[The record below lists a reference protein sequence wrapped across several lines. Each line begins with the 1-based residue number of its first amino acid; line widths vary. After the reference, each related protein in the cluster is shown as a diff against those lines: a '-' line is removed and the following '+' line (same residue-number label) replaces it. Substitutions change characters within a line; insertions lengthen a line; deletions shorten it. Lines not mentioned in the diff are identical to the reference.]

1 MQPRETTAIERS
13 RFTRRQLIGAAGVG
27 VTATAAAAAGWNG
40 LAVNLDGRRNIV
52 LIVVDTLRADH
63 LGCYGNDAMHT
74 PNIDALAAGGVRFSR
89 VFPEAMPTIPT
100 RRSILTGRRAFPFR
114 GWEPWAGLGTTPG
127 WRPIEPGVPTLVTE
141 LGRRGYRT
149 ACVTDNPFLGFAST
163 YRPFR
168 RSFDRFVAV
177 AGQTPNGDPPADIS
191 IEDARRLIPRSRWD
205 DLRHI
210 DDMRRYLAANG
221 GRGGEVDESATATG
235 RVFASAQWLAR
246 RMLTRRPFL
255 LMVDAFD
262 PHEPWAMPSSYADLY
277 REPGD
282 EALPPMGDVGYTPV
296 EELTPTEL
304 RRVRVAYRA
313 TLSMVDNQVGKLL
326 DTLDRLGLAS
336 NTIVMLVSDHG
347 FHLGER
353 DWVGKSAWRLT
364 PELTQVPLIVREPDG
379 RGAGVVSD
387 WFADTHDLA
396 PTLLSLS
403 GARPSPDFEGAD
415 LSPIADGHV
424 PDEPRD
430 FTYGGY
436 SNHSYVRDDDWAMV
450 TNNERTGAQLYDLH
464 ADPGERVDLAAT
476 RPEVV
481 ERLYERMIA
490 EIGGKPPYYSASELA
505 RPPRTVPASW

>member
-1 MQPRETTAIERS
+1 M
-13 RFTRRQLIGAAGVG
+13 IGAAGVG
-27 VTATAAAAAGWNG
+27 AAATAAAAVGWNG

-52 LIVVDTLRADH
+52 LVVVDTLRADH
-63 LGCYGNDAMHT
+63 LGCYGNAAMHT

-114 GWEPWAGLGTTPG
+114 DWEPWAGLGTTPG
-127 WRPIEPGVPTLVTE
+127 WRPIEPGTPTLVTE

-168 RSFDRFVAV
+168 RSFDRFVPIP
-177 AGQTPNGDPPADIS
+177 GQTPSGDPPADIGVR
-191 IEDARRLIPRSRWD
+191 EARRLIPRSRWD
-205 DLRHI
+205 ELRHI

-221 GRGGEVDESATATG
+221 GRGDDVDEAATSTG
-235 RVFASAQWLAR
+235 RVFASAQWVAR
-246 RMLTRRPFL
+246 RMLTRRPFF

-262 PHEPWAMPSSYADLY
+262 PHEPWAAPDRYADLY

-282 EALPPMGDVGYTPV
+282 EGLTPMGDVGYTPV

-304 RRVRVAYRA
+304 RRVRLAYRA
-313 TLSMVDNQVGKLL
+313 TLSMVDNQIGKLL
-326 DTLDRLGLAS
+326 DTLHYLGLDN
-336 NTIVMLVSDHG
+336 NTVVMLVSDHG

-364 PELTQVPLIVREPDG
+364 PELTHVPLIVREPDG
-379 RGAGVVSD
+379 RGAGVASD
-387 WFADTHDLA
+387 WFANTHDLA
-396 PTLLSLS
+396 PTLLSMAGVRRS
-403 GARPSPDFEGAD
+403 RHFEGAD
-415 LSPIADGHV
+415 LAPIADGQL
-424 PDEPRD
+424 PAQRRD

-436 SNHSYVRDDDWAMV
+436 SNHSFVRDDEWAMV
-450 TNNERTGAQLYDLH
+450 TNNERTGAQLYDLR
-464 ADPGERVDLAAT
+464 ADPGELVDVSRE

-481 ERLYERMIA
+481 ERLYERLVA
-490 EIGGKPPYYSASELA
+490 EIGGEPPYYSAEELE
-505 RPPRTVPASW
+505 RTPRRVPASW